1 MEFRGKIFSIYSF
14 YIAEEI
20 NLALAQNLLNASKRV
35 NFRRSKSTPKRL
47 QYETPPIT
55 VNLDIPFDFDIID
68 DFYPSNI
75 NLKIFDFG
83 AVSISLLWNGKTEFV
98 NLKHISSDLFDSNL
112 EEKVL
117 SYVSE
122 LKNYL
127 AKTLKKPFDE
137 LIYEDYIVFQTDEIN
152 SKPYEFLK
160 KNRETLAHILRMEKE
175 NLSQMEIDEATQIVL
190 SYYEFDMVIIDYNAS
205 FVIDADYEDILEI
218 IEFSQVELAQI
229 RALDRILDKSL
240 DYFESI
246 IEKKSIFLPPIK
258 EISLFFLNVSLNR
271 ERLDNALKLIGD
283 LYLAR
288 IYKSLGLKLH
298 VSEWENSL
306 ERNLKTLSD
315 IYQLL
320 REDFFQKIAN
330 FLEITIVVL
339 IFVEII
345 LGLLRIL

>member
-35 NFRRSKSTPKRL
+35 DFRRSKSTPKRL
-47 QYETPPIT
+47 KYETSPLT
-55 VNLDIPFDFDIID
+55 VNLEMPFDFDIID
-68 DFYPSNI
+68 DFYPSNA

-98 NLKHISSDLFDSNL
+98 NLKDISSDLSDSDL
-112 EEKVL
+112 EERVC
-117 SYVSE
+117 SYVAG
-122 LKNYL
+122 LKSSLN
-127 AKTLKKPFDE
+127 KTLKKPFEE
-137 LIYEDYIVFQTDEIN
+137 LIYEDYIVFQTDDVEVEP
-152 SKPYEFLK
+152 SLFLK
-160 KNRETLAHILRMEKE
+160 KNKEILGHILRMEKS
-175 NLSQMEIDEATQIVL
+175 NLSQMEIEEATQIVH

-205 FVIDADYEDILEI
+205 FVVDTDYEDILEI

-229 RALDRILDKSL
+229 RALDRMLDKNL

-246 IEKKSIFLPPIK
+246 LEKRSVFLPPIRG
-258 EISLFFLNVSLNR
+258 ISLFFLNVSLNR

-288 IYKSLGLKLH
+288 IYRSLGLKLH
-298 VSEWENSL
+298 VSDWENSL
-306 ERNLKTLSD
+306 ERNLKTLSE

-330 FLEITIVVL
+330 FLEITIILL
-339 IFVEII
+339 ILIEII
-345 LGLLRIL
+345 LGLLRFL